1 MNLKRIFLKIIKKV
15 SITRKALIFIKY
27 FDEFELKAVTMSILR
42 VIFYTF
48 CIYLSFYYDFVIKK
62 KIANLQ

>member
-1 MNLKRIFLKIIKKV
+1 MNLKRIFFLIIKKV

-27 FDEFELKAVTMSILR
+27 FDEFELKVVTISILG

-48 CIYLSFYYDFVIKK
+48 CIYLSLYYDFVILK